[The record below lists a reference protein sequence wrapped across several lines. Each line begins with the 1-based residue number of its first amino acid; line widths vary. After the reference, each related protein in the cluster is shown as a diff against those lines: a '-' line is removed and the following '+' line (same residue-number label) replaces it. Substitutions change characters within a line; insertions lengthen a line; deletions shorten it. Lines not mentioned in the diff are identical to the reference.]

1 MKKTVATLS
10 IAAAALA
17 IVSCTDSHP
26 KAPVFKT
33 DRYGVVEKIDTQQK
47 FVYLVFTAHYSEADS
62 GRFENFDGV
71 VPVLNTLKE
80 KGVKGSFF
88 PTGVCFTVDRYREPL
103 HRIIDEGHYL
113 SAHSY
118 GHLLLCDYDDPEKS
132 LVTADSLRADF
143 AKMEFQLM
151 RLGLKKEQF
160 RWIIPP
166 YEHYNQFTADAM
178 RALGYS
184 IVNPTRGLLTGMDWT
199 SPGSSNYVSTDE
211 IIDNLWE
218 YERKNTL
225 NGVVLLIH
233 AMNYPDRTDD
243 DRPYNRLGEIIDTL
257 RSRGYGFRTMTD
269 VIEAENAA
277 NAANAENVEPSAG
290 AAEDAA
296 KKVKTLDAV
305 KAVDAADVVQTKDA
319 ANVLNADA
327 AASPDSATR

>member
-1 MKKTVATLS
+1 MKKIITSLL
-10 IAAAALA
+10 AAAALLPFA
-17 IVSCTDSHP
+17 ACTAPQP
-26 KAPVFKT
+26 KAPSFKT

-71 VPVLNTLKE
+71 VPVLNTLKD

-88 PTGVCFTVDRYREPL
+88 PTGVCFTVDRYREPI

-113 SAHSY
+113 SAHSFS
-118 GHLLLCDYDDPEKS
+118 HLLLCDYDDPDRS
-132 LVTADSLRADF
+132 LVTADSLRVDF

-151 RLGLKKEQF
+151 RFGLKKEQF

-166 YEHYNQFTADAM
+166 YEHYNQYTADAM

-184 IVNPTRGLLTGMDWT
+184 LVNPTRGLLTGMDWT
-199 SPGSSNYVSTDE
+199 SPTADNYVSTDR

-218 YERKNTL
+218 YERKNTM

-257 RSRGYGFRTMTD
+257 RSRGYGFRTMFD

-277 NAANAENVEPSAG
+277 E
-290 AAEDAA
+290 
-296 KKVKTLDAV
+296 
-305 KAVDAADVVQTKDA
+305 
-319 ANVLNADA
+319 
-327 AASPDSATR
+327 